1 MIPLVFIILSLRW
14 NSSTFCTK
22 SRVCYRWVI
31 SSLATIQHKC
41 SSVSDKPLV
50 NLPRTQSSH
59 NVIGFLLASQ
69 YNLFHS
75 IQFTVAFWRTWIL
88 YVVDGVLTGWE
99 ARLDEFFPNDLK
111 VALAILRKRTNQ
123 FFLSSSSQ
131 LFASVAPIL
140 LVETRSDANEDE
152 ADDEDLS
159 GKVSFPKRWTMLPN
173 TKLSLVRI
181 SGRCKRKF

>member
-14 NSSTFCTK
+14 SSSTFCTK

-69 YNLFHS
+69 YNPFHS
-75 IQFTVAFWRTWIL
+75 IQFTVAFWGTWIL
-88 YVVDGVLTGWE
+88 
-99 ARLDEFFPNDLK
+99 EFSKLVEKQSNDLK

>member
-14 NSSTFCTK
+14 SSSTFCTK

-69 YNLFHS
+69 YNPFHS
-75 IQFTVAFWRTWIL
+75 IQFTVAFWGTWIL
-88 YVVDGVLTGWE
+88 
-99 ARLDEFFPNDLK
+99 EFSKLVEKQSNDLK
-111 VALAILRKRTNQ
+111 VALAILSKRTNQ

-173 TKLSLVRI
+173 TKLSLVRN